1 MRESYGLTSQAF
13 YHPGM
18 DEAPFSI
25 KKLPARTV
33 VGVTRRTSNAD
44 GRSVTD
50 IPACWTEFL
59 KTNAAAK
66 IKNRAAPPLM
76 YAVYSDYETDW
87 TGEYSY
93 MIGCGVTRAETAPE
107 GMEVRRIPEQTYAVF
122 NAKGQMPDEV
132 LAVWAMVWGS
142 RLPRTYTY
150 DFEIYDERFTRPKA
164 KEVDIYIAI
173 DPVQMEKLQ
182 Q

>member
-1 MRESYGLTSQAF
+1 M
-13 YHPGM
+13 
-18 DEAPFSI
+18 
-25 KKLPARTV
+25 
-33 VGVTRRTSNAD
+33 
-44 GRSVTD
+44 
-50 IPACWTEFL
+50 

-66 IKNRAAPPLM
+66 IRNRAAPPAM

-93 MIGCGVTRAETAPE
+93 MIGCGVTRAEKAPE
-107 GMEVRRIPEQTYAVF
+107 GMEIRRIPEQTYAVF

-132 LAVWAMVWGS
+132 LAAWSMVWGS

-150 DFEIYDERFTRPKA
+150 DFEVFDERFTRPKA
-164 KEVDIYIAI
+164 KEVDVCVAI
-173 DPVQMEKLQ
+173 DPVQLEKLQ

>member
-1 MRESYGLTSQAF
+1 
-13 YHPGM
+13 M
-18 DEAPFSI
+18 DDAPFTI

-50 IPACWTEFL
+50 IPAGCTEFL

-66 IKNRAAPPLM
+66 IRNRAAPPAM

-93 MIGCGVTRAETAPE
+93 MIGCGVTRAEKAPE
-107 GMEVRRIPEQTYAVF
+107 GMEIRRIPEQTYAVF

-132 LAVWAMVWGS
+132 LAVWSMVWGS

-150 DFEIYDERFTRPKA
+150 DFEVFDERFTRPKA
-164 KEVDIYIAI
+164 KEVDVCVAI
-173 DPVQMEKLQ
+173 DPVQLEKLQ